1 MKILVLENDP
11 KELALI
17 QQALSNS
24 KTSLIPLA
32 SSAQAWP
39 YIQSGESRFIIA
51 NWETSDVRQMQFIP
65 RARAVRLNTP
75 LYILL
80 TMAKGADDDLVP
92 SGADD
97 IIQRPFRA
105 QDLKNRIG
113 MAERIISLASNLAV
127 ARDQLENQA
136 MFDTLTGFMNR
147 TAFFKQAAGEL
158 ERARRSSIPVSL
170 IALDVDDFKVINNTF
185 GAEVGNQV
193 LLAVAQ
199 SIREKSR
206 PYDCIG
212 RWAGDE
218 FVLMLSGV
226 IGADAEKVTDRIIAG
241 VRSTRIEAG
250 DETPLNIKMSAGI
263 ASVARIS
270 TSIEVEPLI
279 QQALQAMKRAK
290 EAGGNQVFL
299 IYT

>member
-11 KELALI
+11 KELAII
-17 QQALSNS
+17 QQAFNDGR
-24 KTSLIPLA
+24 TSLIPIA
-32 SSAQAWP
+32 SSELAWP
-39 YIQSGESRFIIA
+39 YIQSGEARFVIA
-51 NWETSDVRQMQFIP
+51 NWDTSDVRHSQFIL
-65 RARAVRLNTP
+65 RARAIKLSHP

-80 TMAKGADDDLVP
+80 TMEKVTDDDQTP

-105 QDLKNRIG
+105 KDLKNRIG

-127 ARDQLENQA
+127 ARDQLEHQA
-136 MFDTLTGFMNR
+136 VFDSLTGFLNR
-147 TAFFKQAAGEL
+147 TAFFKQAMGEL
-158 ERARRSSIPVSL
+158 ERARRTSMPVSL
-170 IALDVDDFKVINNTF
+170 IALDVDNFKAINDSL
-185 GAEVGNQV
+185 GMEVGNQV
-193 LLAVAQ
+193 LHTVAQ

-226 IGADAEKVTDRIIAG
+226 IGTDAEKVTERIMTG
-241 VRSTRIEAG
+241 VRSSRIVVQK
-250 DETPLNIKMSAGI
+250 DTPLNVKVSAGI

-270 TSIEVEPLI
+270 TSVEIEPLI

-290 EAGGNQVFL
+290 EAGGDQIFL
-299 IYT
+299 IYM